1 MGRNK
6 LTIGQFKVKNLPFVD
21 GVFSI
26 IVHDAETVTITR
38 AEVSTGKRGR
48 KPFVYHI
55 QAPIEG
61 GTYTGTLEPTMTLA
75 EAMAP
80 ATPGPA
86 LEASGASD
94 GGVYE

>member
-26 IVHDAETVTITR
+26 IVHDAETVTVTR
-38 AEVSTGKRGR
+38 SEVSTGKRGR

-61 GTYTGTLEPTMTLA
+61 GTYAGTLEPTMTLD

-80 ATPGPA
+80 ATTAPA
-86 LEASGASD
+86 TTGASD

>member
-6 LTIGQFKVKNLPFVD
+6 LTVGQFKIKNLPFVD
-21 GVFSI
+21 GVFQYNA
-26 IVHDAETVTITR
+26 DGAEVATVTR
-38 AEVSTGKRGR
+38 SEVSTGKRGR

-61 GTYTGTLEPTMTLA
+61 ETYAGALEPTMTLD
-75 EAMAP
+75 EAIAP
-80 ATPGPA
+80 ATT
-86 LEASGASD
+86 GASD

>member
-1 MGRNK
+1 MGRNR

-38 AEVSTGKRGR
+38 VEVSTGKRGR

-61 GTYTGTLEPTMTLA
+61 GTYTGTIEPGMTLA

-86 LEASGASD
+86 LEASAASD
-94 GGVYE
+94 GGSHE

>member
-1 MGRNK
+1 MGRNR

-38 AEVSTGKRGR
+38 SEVSTGKRGR

-61 GTYTGTLEPTMTLA
+61 GTYTGTLEPAMTLA

-80 ATPGPA
+80 ATPA
-86 LEASGASD
+86 IEASGASD
-94 GGVYE
+94 GGSHE

>member
-6 LTIGQFKVKNLPFVD
+6 LTIGQFKVKNLPFVN
-21 GVFSI
+21 GVFQYNA
-26 IVHDAETVTITR
+26 DGAELATVTR
-38 AEVSTGKRGR
+38 SEVSTGKRGR

-61 GTYTGTLEPTMTLA
+61 GTYAGTLEPTMTLG

-80 ATPGPA
+80 ATT
-86 LEASGASD
+86 GASD
-94 GGVYE
+94 GGVHE

>member
-26 IVHDAETVTITR
+26 IVHDAETVTVTR
-38 AEVSTGKRGR
+38 TEVSTGKRGR

-61 GTYTGTLEPTMTLA
+61 GTYAGALEPTMTLD
-75 EAMAP
+75 EAIAP
-80 ATPGPA
+80 ATT
-86 LEASGASD
+86 GASD
-94 GGVYE
+94 GGVHE